1 MKKLLYIIPL
11 LFGMT
16 LTSCYDEDIE
26 KINSRLDA
34 IENTTIASINEKI
47 ATINEK
53 INQIKEQISALEEA
67 DKALQEQIDEQ
78 NSALKEA
85 NKALQE
91 QIDALKG
98 QLNSAKQDITE
109 AYQNAIAL
117 AILTNNGEI
126 DERIAAKIEAVNEN
140 ISALEERVNNIES
153 RLGAVEEAIKQIKAL
168 DIQFNVSGCIT
179 FDAGTDVFIE
189 YTIVG
194 GDNQTI
200 VEAWGDGG
208 WSAKVIA
215 ESSISGQIKVT
226 PTDTPKGKVV
236 VLATSGAGGVSMKS
250 LYFMEGILEGV
261 EDTYVVE
268 WWATTLNIKLKTS
281 LAYTVNIPTEA
292 QSWLSVA
299 ETRATVR
306 NETLTFSITE
316 NPEEMPARSA
326 SIDLIDRVGDIITS
340 FTIIQKLQPSED
352 IIEFADKYVKQQCVS
367 LFDTNGDGELSRK
380 EASKVTSLPS
390 NLFGS
395 YSGAVKSFDEIK
407 YFTGITEIERNAFDG
422 CSSLTSISIP
432 NSVTSIGDMAFQ
444 GCKSLTSSISI
455 PDGVTEIEFKAFY
468 GCSSLTSISIPNSVT
483 SIGDMAFSYCSSL
496 TSITIP
502 DGVTKIGYYAFLNC
516 SSLTSI
522 TIPDSV
528 TEIDKWA
535 FIACESL
542 TSVYCKPTTPPSGGD
557 AMFHDNASGRKIY
570 VPTESVEEY
579 KIVNG
584 WKDYADDIEPYVFE

>member
-26 KINSRLDA
+26 NINSRLDA

-67 DKALQEQIDEQ
+67 D
-78 NSALKEA
+78 
-85 NKALQE
+85 KALQE

-126 DERIAAKIEAVNEN
+126 DERIAAKIEAVNET
-140 ISALEERVNNIES
+140 ISALEERVNSIES

-281 LAYTVNIPTEA
+281 LAYTVNIPAEA

-316 NPEEMPARSA
+316 NPEEMPARLA

-390 NLFGS
+390 NLFGN

-407 YFTGITEIERNAFDG
+407 YFTGITEIEY
-422 CSSLTSISIP
+422 
-432 NSVTSIGDMAFQ
+432 Q
-444 GCKSLTSSISI
+444 
-455 PDGVTEIEFKAFY
+455 AFY
-468 GCSSLTSISIPNSVT
+468 GCT
-483 SIGDMAFSYCSSL
+483 
-496 TSITIP
+496 
-502 DGVTKIGYYAFLNC
+502 
-516 SSLTSI
+516 SLTSI

-528 TEIDKWA
+528 VSIGSHA
-535 FIACESL
+535 FQNCSSLTSVTIGNGVTTIGSSAFSGCKSL
-542 TSVYCKPTTPPSGGD
+542 TSVYCKPTTPPSGD
-557 AMFHDNASGRKIY
+557 SYMFYNNASGRKIY

-579 KIVNG
+579 KVVNG